1 MPGIVSWM
9 LAIASLLS
17 VVAFALLVIVA
28 FEIRDLVKQIK
39 DELMPVIGTAQQTVR
54 TVQGTSEFVT
64 TGLVKPLITGVSV
77 SAGVAKTVQV
87 LSTSVTRALHR
98 APKAE

>member
-9 LAIASLLS
+9 LAIAALLS

-39 DELMPVIGTAQQTVR
+39 EELMPVIGTAQQTVR

-87 LSTSVTRALHR
+87 LSSSVTRALHR
-98 APKAE
+98 SPKGE